1 MEENAQRKV
10 IKQRLKQFYGSDVGN
25 SVDNDPLN
33 IDSSSFDIQMYL
45 DKSFKTKDLSDLMS
59 EEKALS
65 EQIRSLDSD
74 MQTLVYDN
82 YSKFINATDTIRMM
96 KSNFSYVRAEMNSLL
111 QNIDSIVSLSEVI
124 NENLTDKRKKL
135 RTLTATHLTLNKL
148 NYLVELPVSLR
159 KYMNKCEWEQTV
171 ADLNKAKFIL
181 KSYHNTPSFKSIR
194 EDCAEILTEIC
205 ARLWRQFD
213 ESNDAVECSS
223 HLKFLQQL
231 GFSRKKLSTA
241 LLRLT
246 KRQINQ
252 RLAYMK
258 ILVCEGDKSNIPK
271 NEIFHPTEN
280 NVDSS
285 LQEAISDEMD
295 ILYFANL
302 VTDSVLIE
310 LSAFIGVLSDIYFT
324 KPDDSEPMDTILD
337 IISGKAEN
345 NNSETE
351 VICIEEQLASLVE
364 ELMREFFILA
374 RSRFELEGTNTD
386 INLLIRALD
395 RIHSRVQTFNRSLL
409 TSITSVDIDDELIDE
424 RNSESSLSTIMNR
437 FSSLTSQFSNSV
449 LEIINQV
456 ARAQTTYYFD
466 ILCQNAVESFTD
478 LRHKLAS
485 HGLQT
490 LTSNT
495 TNEELTKMNVMEND
509 DRQLATL
516 FDALNASLVS
526 QLRNVLKSEEAF
538 LNTES
543 TFSSEPQFRNCF
555 CIDQIREGLI
565 VGYLNFLVQFL
576 SDLAKTAVCKIPGPI
591 LLILAK
597 MCLTWANSG
606 TVGHLISLADEFML
620 CGAQNKEISEDFL
633 SDNGSRSL
641 TTSKDV
647 SDRFRTTGNE
657 LLIAFVRLEGT
668 NLAQLL
674 RKSVEARD
682 WLKNL
687 EPRSVR
693 SAVKRVIEDLVLLD
707 HQVSQLFASCTRNR
721 DRISDSRSSR
731 SLRPSTSS
739 HYIDA
744 TRSGG
749 SGQGIHCADLDPT
762 LATHLRRLFTQRVD
776 IFAAVDAN
784 RESLL
789 LGVIKIGLKTL
800 IECVR
805 LQTFG
810 RYGLQQIQVDCRYL
824 QIHLWHF
831 VNDEKLICMLLED
844 VIYSVVQRC
853 VDPCF
858 MEESVVEAI
867 CDRA

>member
-1 MEENAQRKV
+1 MMEEDVQRKV
-10 IKQRLKQFYGSDVGN
+10 IKQRLKQFYGGDISTS
-25 SVDNDPLN
+25 SVNHSDPLN
-33 IDSSSFDIQMYL
+33 IDSPSFNIHMYL
-45 DKSFKTKDLSDLMS
+45 DKSFKTKDLSDLIS
-59 EEKALS
+59 EEKALT

-82 YSKFINATDTIRMM
+82 YSKFISATDTIRMM
-96 KSNFSYVRAEMNSLL
+96 KSNFSYVRTEMNSLL
-111 QNIDSIVSLSEVI
+111 QNIDSIVSLSGVI
-124 NENLTDKRKKL
+124 NESLTDKRKKL
-135 RTLTATHLTLNKL
+135 STLTATQLTLNKL

-159 KYMNKCEWEQTV
+159 KYMNKCDWQQTV
-171 ADLNKAKFIL
+171 RDLNKAKYIL

-194 EDCAEILTEIC
+194 EDCAEIVTEIC

-213 ESNDAVECSS
+213 ESSNAVECSS
-223 HLKFLQQL
+223 NLKVLQQI
-231 GFSRKKLSTA
+231 GFSRRKLSKA
-241 LLRLT
+241 VIRLA
-246 KRQINQ
+246 KRQIYQ

-258 ILVCEGDKSNIPK
+258 TLVREGDKSNVRNEDVVLSVK
-271 NEIFHPTEN
+271 NSAEFSFQDVT
-280 NVDSS
+280 
-285 LQEAISDEMD
+285 SDEMD

-310 LSAFIGVLSDIYFT
+310 LSAFIGILADVYFT
-324 KPDDSEPMDTILD
+324 KSDESEPMDTILD
-337 IISGKAEN
+337 IISSKME
-345 NNSETE
+345 NNSEID
-351 VICIEEQLASLVE
+351 VDCLEEQLANVVR
-364 ELMREFFILA
+364 ELMHEFFILV
-374 RSRFELEGTNTD
+374 RSRFELESTNTD
-386 INLLIRALD
+386 INLMVRALD
-395 RIHSRVQTFNRSLL
+395 RIHSRVQAFNRSLL
-409 TSITSVDIDDELIDE
+409 TSVTSVDVDAGEME
-424 RNSESSLSTIMNR
+424 ETNSESSLSIISR
-437 FSSLTSQFSNSV
+437 FSSLTNQFSSSA
-449 LEIINQV
+449 LEIINHV

-466 ILCQNAVESFTD
+466 VLCQNAVESFTD

-490 LTSNT
+490 LTSNMMSEEVNK
-495 TNEELTKMNVMEND
+495 TNKMEND
-509 DRQLATL
+509 SHQLASL
-516 FDALNASLVS
+516 FDTLGASLVS
-526 QLRNVLKSEEAF
+526 QLRNVLKAEKTF

-543 TFSSEPQFRNCF
+543 TFSNKPQFRNSF

-565 VGYLNFLVQFL
+565 VGYLNFLVHFL

-606 TVGHLISLADEFML
+606 TVGYLISLADDFML
-620 CGAQNKEISEDFL
+620 CGTQAKEIKSEDFL
-633 SDNGSRSL
+633 SDNGE
-641 TTSKDV
+641 
-647 SDRFRTTGNE
+647 RFRNTGNE
-657 LLIAFVRLEGT
+657 LLMAFVRLEGT

-707 HQVSQLFASCTRNR
+707 HQVSQLFSSGTRNR
-721 DRISDSRSSR
+721 DRVSDSRSSR

-749 SGQGIHCADLDPT
+749 SGQGIPGTDLDPT

-853 VDPCF
+853 VDPSF